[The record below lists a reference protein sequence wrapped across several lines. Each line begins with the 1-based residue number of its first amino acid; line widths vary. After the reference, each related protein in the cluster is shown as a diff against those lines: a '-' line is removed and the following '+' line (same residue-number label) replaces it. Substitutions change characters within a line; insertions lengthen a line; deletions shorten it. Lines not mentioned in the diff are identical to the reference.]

1 MLTMSGPSRAPATAA
16 NPITEAG
23 GQQPEGESPGGSRV
37 WPLRPAWRPI
47 VRAAL
52 ALGPV
57 TMRAGDSLCRL
68 VLRVPLRGPGSPGRD
83 VLVSGLDGLE
93 VDTTGLACGMATQS
107 TTADGQAHRG
117 LAFFDHHGHAVLKID
132 LGDGASP
139 EGFHDL
145 VRRFSPGVADK
156 AVHDRDEPGL
166 GFTMSGHGLTAQG
179 WFARHQTVA
188 RMDILL
194 KRRAE
199 SDLAEML
206 PCDAILEVLRH
217 ASHARIPMTATR
229 LSWPAHGV
237 DRSLA
242 GALRRCRA
250 GLCQGARYRPPLV
263 RGPRGWAGV
272 ACARADVAR
281 SHAIVRPAGTRRGLT
296 TALAARR
303 GRCDA
308 AILRLASSG
317 QRGPRR
323 TVRRR
328 LLMTAQVTAL
338 GQSLKQ
344 LT

>member
-57 TMRAGDSLCRL
+57 TLRAGDSLCRL

-117 LAFFDHHGHAVLKID
+117 LAFFDHHGRAVLKID

-156 AVHDRDEPGL
+156 AVHDRDEPGQ
-166 GFTMSGHGLTAQG
+166 GFTMSGHGLAARG

-199 SDLAEML
+199 SDLADML

-217 ASHARIPMTATR
+217 ASHARIPMTASFVCR
-229 LSWPAHGV
+229 G
-237 DRSLA
+237 
-242 GALRRCRA
+242 LRTGCTGPLLELRDGA
-250 GLCQGARYRPPLV
+250 GLASARGHDIDLQWCEGREGGQAWLV
-263 RGPRGWAGV
+263 REPTSLGLMQSFALLAPDGGLRLHLQPAVDGATPQS
-272 ACARADVAR
+272 CAWRAAVN
-281 SHAIVRPAGTRRGLT
+281 
-296 TALAARR
+296 AAR
-303 GRCDA
+303 GGPCGA
-308 AILRLASSG
+308 AC
-317 QRGPRR
+317 
-323 TVRRR
+323 
-328 LLMTAQVTAL
+328 
-338 GQSLKQ
+338 
-344 LT
+344 